1 MEPPGKELPATLRA
15 PARKPEKFTP
25 LAYNNDMSKTRDIR
39 DESAAALQRMSEGR
53 SVSMKDLT
61 PQQIVRELDRYIV
74 GQAEAKRAVAIAL
87 RNRYRRLAL
96 PTDMQAEITPKN
108 IMMIGPTGVGKTE
121 IARRLA
127 KMADA
132 PFVKVEATKFTQVG
146 YVGRDVES
154 IIRDLMDAAVAMVHD
169 ERANAVREQAVRV
182 AEERIIDIL
191 TEKAVSEQTETPEPA
206 EPVPARATSRGR
218 RSKTAT
224 PVMAPTPGAPALAP
238 AVASLKAPSARS
250 SRRVKAQTRKQ
261 VAERLARNELDEQI
275 IEIELEPEESYPSV
289 FEFVAGMGDDS
300 GDGFQEFLSGIPSG
314 RRRTRSVSVKEARRL
329 LAQEEANK
337 LIDFE
342 QVVEEATQRVE
353 QSGVVFLDEID
364 KIVGSKVDTGPDV
377 SGEGVQRDL
386 LPIVEGSTVMSRF
399 GPIKTDHVL
408 WIAAGAFHNAKPSDL
423 IPELQGR
430 LPLRVELSALTH
442 DDYERI
448 LRQPENALT
457 RQYEALLAVDGVTLR
472 FSDDGL
478 QEMATCAARM
488 NDRVENIGA
497 RRLHTIMEKVLEDV
511 SFQGP
516 DLTGQTIEVNAAFVK
531 ERLAPLMED
540 EDLSRYIL

>member
-1 MEPPGKELPATLRA
+1 MS
-15 PARKPEKFTP
+15 
-25 LAYNNDMSKTRDIR
+25 MSKTRETR
-39 DESAAALQRMSEGR
+39 DGNAKAPLSVSEGR
-53 SVSMKDLT
+53 RETMKDLT

-96 PTDMQAEITPKN
+96 PADMQAEITPKN
-108 IMMIGPTGVGKTE
+108 ILMIGPTGVGKTE

-154 IIRDLMDAAVAMVHD
+154 IIRDLMDASVSMVHD
-169 ERANAVREQAVRV
+169 ERASSVREQAVRF
-182 AEERIIDIL
+182 AEDRIIDIL
-191 TEKAVSEQTETPEPA
+191 TEKAVSEQVEAPEPVEAA
-206 EPVPARATSRGR
+206 EAVPARATSRGGR
-218 RSKTAT
+218 RSKA
-224 PVMAPTPGAPALAP
+224 AAP
-238 AVASLKAPSARS
+238 AVAPAPAALVPALASAKATRGG
-250 SRRVKAQTRKQ
+250 RRVKAQTRKQ

-289 FEFVAGMGDDS
+289 FEFVAGMGEDS

-342 QVVEEATQRVE
+342 QVVEDATQRVE

-399 GPIKTDHVL
+399 GPVKTDHIL

-430 LPLRVELSALTH
+430 LPLRVELSSLSR

-457 RQYEALLAVDGVTLR
+457 RQYEALLSVDGVTLH
-472 FSDDGL
+472 FSEDGL
-478 QEMATCAARM
+478 QEMAACAVRM

-497 RRLHTIMEKVLEDV
+497 RRLHTIMEKVLEEV

-516 DLTGQTIEVNAAFVK
+516 
-531 ERLAPLMED
+531 
-540 EDLSRYIL
+540 S

>member
-1 MEPPGKELPATLRA
+1 MGASREGRVFIY
-15 PARKPEKFTP
+15 ARR
-25 LAYNNDMSKTRDIR
+25 M
-39 DESAAALQRMSEGR
+39 MSEGR
-53 SVSMKDLT
+53 RETMKDLT

-96 PTDMQAEITPKN
+96 PADMQAEITPKN
-108 IMMIGPTGVGKTE
+108 ILMIGPTGVGKTE

-132 PFVKVEATKFTQVG
+132 PFIKVEATKFTQVG

-154 IIRDLMDAAVAMVHD
+154 IIRDLMDVSVTMVHD
-169 ERANAVREQAVRV
+169 ERAGAVRDQAVKV

-191 TEKAVSEQTETPEPA
+191 TEKAVSEHAEAPEPLEA
-206 EPVPARATSRGR
+206 ADTAPARAASRGR
-218 RSKTAT
+218 RPKTA
-224 PVMAPTPGAPALAP
+224 APSSGSAVPALVPALAS
-238 AVASLKAPSARS
+238 VKPSGARGA
-250 SRRVKAQTRKQ
+250 RRFKAQTRKL

-289 FEFVAGMGDDS
+289 FEFVAGIGDDAN
-300 GDGFQEFLSGIPSG
+300 DGFQEFLNGIPSG
-314 RRRTRSVSVKEARRL
+314 RRRTRTVSVKEARRL

-342 QVVEEATQRVE
+342 QVVEDATQRVE
-353 QSGVVFLDEID
+353 QSGVIFLDEID

-399 GPIKTDHVL
+399 GPVKTDHVL

-430 LPLRVELSALTH
+430 LPLRVELSALSRE
-442 DDYERI
+442 DYERI
-448 LRQPENALT
+448 LQQPENALT

-472 FSDDGL
+472 FTDDGL
-478 QEMATCAARM
+478 QEMAACAARM
-488 NDRVENIGA
+488 NERVENIGA
-497 RRLHTIMEKVLEDV
+497 RRLHTIMEKVLEEV

-516 DLTGQTIEVNAAFVK
+516 DLTGQEISVDATYVK
-531 ERLAPLMED
+531 GRLAPLMED